1 MDSNIQ
7 KIQNELKQKELDY
20 KVVKILYKHTPYYV
34 VEWLTVGV
42 GLLAIIIFCCAIIAF
57 FIYPFIFGLFATM
70 GLILFY
76 MVIILNN
83 MYHLCFNEIYFNLKK
98 LNIAINEIKNMN
110 NNHSVLL
117 TNHKNNIQV
126 LGQMMKQSGSVTY
139 GDVKEKYYEIKD
151 ELSSLKAKLNDE
163 RVLNAQKDLL
173 N

>member
-1 MDSNIQ
+1 
-7 KIQNELKQKELDY
+7 
-20 KVVKILYKHTPYYV
+20 
-34 VEWLTVGV
+34 
-42 GLLAIIIFCCAIIAF
+42 
-57 FIYPFIFGLFATM
+57 
-70 GLILFY
+70 
-76 MVIILNN
+76 

-126 LGQMMKQSGSVTY
+126 LEQMMKQSGSVTY

-163 RVLNAQKDLL
+163 RVLNA
-173 N
+173 

>member
-1 MDSNIQ
+1 
-7 KIQNELKQKELDY
+7 
-20 KVVKILYKHTPYYV
+20 
-34 VEWLTVGV
+34 
-42 GLLAIIIFCCAIIAF
+42 
-57 FIYPFIFGLFATM
+57 
-70 GLILFY
+70 
-76 MVIILNN
+76 